1 MALLMKSTNFL
12 QQPKSA
18 NNQPPSLYN
27 PKCIFVSL
35 AKVWYWIAVVR
46 DGMAESVAMLQQYT

>member
-1 MALLMKSTNFL
+1 MKSTNFL

-18 NNQPPSLYN
+18 NKPAPSLYN